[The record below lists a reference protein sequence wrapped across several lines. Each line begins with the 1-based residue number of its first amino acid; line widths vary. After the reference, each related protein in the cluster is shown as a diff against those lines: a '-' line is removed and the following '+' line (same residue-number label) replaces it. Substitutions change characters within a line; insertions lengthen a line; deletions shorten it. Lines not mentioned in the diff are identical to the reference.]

1 MCFISSTTR
10 QKHYC
15 ESSDCFEYP
24 KITQLKSNHPQKS
37 QMFLPIKSL
46 KFEIPQNFIQS
57 SLSLENQ
64 STCSSPWGQV
74 SVVTI
79 IKPKKETGQVH
90 AIVIPLDKTGMVQS
104 MLFAEPSNDIFLF
117 VKSSYA
123 LVSGNT
129 NKSLQVTQGSK
140 E

>member
-1 MCFISSTTR
+1 
-10 QKHYC
+10 
-15 ESSDCFEYP
+15 
-24 KITQLKSNHPQKS
+24 
-37 QMFLPIKSL
+37 MFLPKKSL

-104 MLFAEPSNDIFLF
+104 MLQ
-117 VKSSYA
+117 VA
-123 LVSGNT
+123 LGFQLE
-129 NKSLQVTQGSK
+129 NKLLLSKGKPNHKTKMWTVTVT
-140 E
+140 